1 MKTPNVESQK
11 MKEINSNPGERKVMP
26 RPVASIFNEQQQSI
40 YKHTDHMF
48 AVLMA
53 IQWLAGIAAA
63 FWISPATWAGTTS
76 QTHPHVWAAL
86 FLGGAISSLP
96 IALALTRPGQ
106 APTRYTI
113 AVAQMLFGAL
123 LIHLTGGRIET
134 HFHVFGSLAFLSFYR
149 DWRVLVP
156 ATVVVAADHILRGAF
171 WPESVYG
178 VLSASG
184 WRWIEH
190 AGWVLFEDTFLF
202 IAIKRSVS
210 EMWSIAERTA
220 EIKSLN
226 VGLEHHV
233 YERTAQLVAANEELE
248 KEVAER
254 KLAEEQLRQAQK
266 MEAVGK
272 LAGGVAHDFN
282 NLLTVIN
289 GQTELSLRR
298 ISQNDP
304 MYHKLEAIKGAGE
317 QAASL
322 TRQLLA
328 FSRKQVLQPKVL
340 DLNKVI
346 FETNKILQ
354 RLIGEDIDLLIGLGP
369 DLGKI
374 KADPSQIEQVLMNLA
389 VNARDAMPQGGKLT
403 IETNNVLIDEEYVS
417 HHFSVHPG
425 RYVVLAVSDT
435 GCGMD
440 EATQSH
446 IFDPFFTTKE
456 VGRGTGLGL
465 STVYGIVKQSGGN
478 IWVYSEVGRGT
489 TFKIY
494 LPCVESNPVEQKINV
509 EDTNLH
515 IGTETVLLVEDE
527 ERVRDMTKE
536 ILQESG
542 YQVLEAK
549 HGQEALL
556 VADQHPGPIHLML
569 SDVVMPQMSGRELA
583 ERLTP
588 LRKDMKVLYMSGY
601 TDDAIVHHGVLDEGM
616 SFIEKPFTPSA
627 LAHKVRQVL
636 NATVEV

>member
-1 MKTPNVESQK
+1 MKQ
-11 MKEINSNPGERKVMP
+11 INTDRTERKVIAQ
-26 RPVASIFNEQQQSI
+26 PVESIFNEQRLSI
-40 YKHTDHMF
+40 YKHTDRMF
-48 AVLMA
+48 AALMA

-63 FWISPATWAGTTS
+63 YWISPLTWEGSAS

-96 IALALTRPGQ
+96 IALALTRPGH
-106 APTRYTI
+106 ASTRYTI

-149 DWRVLVP
+149 DWRVLLP
-156 ATVVVAADHILRGAF
+156 ATLVVAADHFLRGMF

-178 VLSASG
+178 VLAASG

-210 EMWSIAERTA
+210 EMWSIADRTS

-226 VGLEHHV
+226 AGLEHHV
-233 YERTAQLVAANEELE
+233 TERTAQLVAANQELE

-289 GQTELSLRR
+289 GQTDLSLRR
-298 ISQNDP
+298 LSQDDP
-304 MYHKLEAIKGAGE
+304 MYRKLEAIKGAGE

-369 DLGKI
+369 ELGKV
-374 KADPSQIEQVLMNLA
+374 KADPGQIEQVLMNLA

-403 IETNNVLIDEEYVS
+403 IETDNVLIDEQYAS
-417 HHFSVHPG
+417 HHFSVRPG

-440 EATQSH
+440 EATQSS

-456 VGRGTGLGL
+456 VGKGTGLGL

-494 LPCVESNPVEQKINV
+494 LPRVGDLAGALKISVEGDNI
-509 EDTNLH
+509 NLH
-515 IGTETVLLVEDE
+515 VGTETVLLVEDE
-527 ERVRDMTKE
+527 ERVREMIRE

-556 VADQHPGPIHLML
+556 VADQHPGTIHLML
-569 SDVVMPQMSGRELA
+569 SDVVMPQMGGRELA
-583 ERLTP
+583 ERLSP
-588 LRKDMKVLYMSGY
+588 LRKEMKVLYMSGY
-601 TDDAIVHHGVLDEGM
+601 TDDAIVHHGVLDQGM
-616 SFIEKPFTPSA
+616 AFIEKPFTPTA
-627 LAHKVRQVL
+627 LTRKVREILGEPVMVC
-636 NATVEV
+636 A

>member
-1 MKTPNVESQK
+1 MKTLNVESQK
-11 MKEINSNPGERKVMP
+11 MKEINSERVEHKVIA
-26 RPVASIFNEQQQSI
+26 RPVAAIFNEQQQAI

-63 FWISPATWAGTTS
+63 FWISPATWVGTTS
-76 QTHPHVWAAL
+76 QTHPHVWAAI

-96 IALALTRPGQ
+96 IFLALTRPGH
-106 APTRYTI
+106 ASTRYTI

-123 LIHLTGGRIET
+123 LIHLSGGRIET
-134 HFHVFGSLAFLSFYR
+134 HFHVFGSLAFISFYR
-149 DWRVLVP
+149 DWRVLIP
-156 ATVVVAADHILRGAF
+156 ATVVVAADHFFRGAF

-184 WRWIEH
+184 WRWLEH

-210 EMWSIAERTA
+210 EMWNIAERTA

-226 VGLEHHV
+226 AGLEHHV
-233 YERTAQLVAANEELE
+233 SERTAQLVDANRELE

-289 GQTELSLRR
+289 GQTDLSLRR
-298 ISQNDP
+298 LSQDDP
-304 MYHKLEAIKGAGE
+304 IYRKLEAIKGAGE

-354 RLIGEDIDLLIGLGP
+354 RLIGEDVDLLIGLGP
-369 DLGKI
+369 ELGKV
-374 KADPSQIEQVLMNLA
+374 KADPSQLEQVLMNLA
-389 VNARDAMPQGGKLT
+389 INARDAMPQGGKLT
-403 IETNNVLIDEEYVS
+403 IETDDVFIDEEYAS
-417 HHFSVHPG
+417 HHFSIHPG
-425 RYVVLAVSDT
+425 RYIVLAVSDT

-456 VGRGTGLGL
+456 VGKGTGLGL

-494 LPCVESNPVEQKINV
+494 LPCVESPIGEPKIGA
-509 EDTNLH
+509 EDTDLQ

-549 HGQEALL
+549 HGQDALR
-556 VADQHPGPIHLML
+556 VADRHAGIIHLML

-583 ERLTP
+583 ERLAP

-616 SFIEKPFTPSA
+616 SFIEKPFTPNA
-627 LAHKVRQVL
+627 LARKVREIL
-636 NATVEV
+636 NTTVEV